1 MPSAGCAVIDSRRN
15 GGCIFYWT
23 ARTANAYYTFI
34 LHELTD
40 TVMPQPERENT
51 MQRQILSL
59 GLILAFAC
67 GLIAAWSP
75 PLMAAPQL
83 IQIETRDGIRNR
95 LLIFRPDNPVAA
107 VVLFPDG
114 NGRLALTHVFN
125 QPAIGRDRDIP
136 SALMASLLAQEIMIV
151 LPDTPHD
158 HSSHLGLNG
167 WHGSGIFRIS
177 ADHARDVQEI
187 VAYVRSRESLPV
199 WLAGI
204 RMGAFSAANAAIR
217 LGREVD
223 GLIIAG
229 GITQCPEQRTL
240 LHLCPEGLMGMD
252 LFDVAV
258 PTLVLSGGTDDPFTG
273 DPYPETMISSALSGA
288 PAVRARVYPAM
299 VDFESWSQLPPGPE
313 TLTGVGED
321 RVAWEM
327 VNFIRG
333 HQPAA
338 PVQPGSPASP
348 NEPTT
353 PMGKLFICLY

>member
-1 MPSAGCAVIDSRRN
+1 
-15 GGCIFYWT
+15 
-23 ARTANAYYTFI
+23 
-34 LHELTD
+34 
-40 TVMPQPERENT
+40 
-51 MQRQILSL
+51 MQRKHVGL
-59 GLILAFAC
+59 GLFIIIIGA
-67 GLIAAWSP
+67 LIAALPSP
-75 PLMAAPQL
+75 LLASTRLVQL
-83 IQIETRDGIRNR
+83 ETRDGIRSR
-95 LLIFRPDNPVAA
+95 VIVYRPENPVAA

-114 NGRLALTHVFN
+114 SGRLELTHVFN
-125 QPAIGRDRDIP
+125 RPDIGRHKEIP
-136 SALMASLLAQEIMIV
+136 FALMGNLLERNIMIV
-151 LPDTPHD
+151 LPDTPLD

-177 ADHARDVQEI
+177 ADHAQDVAEI
-187 VAYVRSRESLPV
+187 VAFIKSQENIPV

-204 RMGAFSAANAAIR
+204 RMGAFSATNAAIR
-217 LGREVD
+217 RGDVVD

-252 LFDVAV
+252 LFDITV
-258 PTLVLSGGTDDPFTG
+258 PTLVLSGGNDDPFTG

-288 PAVRARVYPAM
+288 PAVRARIYPAL

-327 VNFIRG
+327 VNFIQG
-333 HQPAA
+333 NQPVKPA
-338 PVQPGSPASP
+338 QPESPATPSQP
-348 NEPTT
+348 MT